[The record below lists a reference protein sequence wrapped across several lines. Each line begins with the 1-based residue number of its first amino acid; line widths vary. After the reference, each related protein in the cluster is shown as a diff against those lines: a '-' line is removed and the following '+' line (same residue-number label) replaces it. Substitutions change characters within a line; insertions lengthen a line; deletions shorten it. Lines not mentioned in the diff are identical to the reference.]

1 MIFTLITIFL
11 VGVILLMGVYT
22 VLQFLGKFPART
34 IDDVKPYLR
43 PIELQEL
50 EEILDPANEANYQ
63 FKLSPT
69 EFRHLQ
75 RKRIHLMREYLL
87 RMSHNALVLIEWGN
101 LEWMGPGQRADLD
114 QGRRMLAQE
123 MVQAAT
129 EFRLYS
135 LLALIKLKLWILFRL
150 DAWPI
155 IPSPKVSG
163 LRRLAGI
170 DAVRAY
176 LRLREAVS
184 YLCEIH
190 GSQYQE
196 ELVARL

>member
-1 MIFTLITIFL
+1 MTFTLITIFL
-11 VGVILLMGVYT
+11 VGVILLMAVYT

-50 EEILDPANEANYQ
+50 EEILDPANEANFQ
-63 FKLSPT
+63 FRLSPA
-69 EFRHLQ
+69 EFRALQ

-114 QGRRMLAQE
+114 KERRMLAQE

-135 LLALIKLKLWILFRL
+135 LLALLKLKFWILFRL
-150 DAWPI
+150 DAWPV

-176 LRLREAVS
+176 QRLREAVA
-184 YLCEIH
+184 YLSEAH
-190 GSQYQE
+190 GGDYQE

>member
-1 MIFTLITIFL
+1 MTFTLITVFL
-11 VGVILLMGVYT
+11 VGVILLMGIYT
-22 VLQFLGKFPART
+22 VLQFLGKFPSRT
-34 IDDVKPYLR
+34 IDDVRSYLR
-43 PIELQEL
+43 PTQLEEL
-50 EEILDPANEANYQ
+50 EEILDPANEAN
-63 FKLSPT
+63 FKFRLSPA
-69 EFRHLQ
+69 EFRQLQ

-101 LEWMGPGQRADLD
+101 LEWMGPAQRADLD
-114 QGRRMLAQE
+114 HDRRMMAQE
-123 MVQAAT
+123 LVQAAT

-135 LLALIKLKLWILFRL
+135 LLALMKLKIWILFRL
-150 DAWPI
+150 DAWPV

-170 DAVRAY
+170 DAVKAY

-184 YLCEIH
+184 YLSEIH
-190 GSQYQE
+190 GHQYQE

>member
-1 MIFTLITIFL
+1 MTFTLITIFL
-11 VGVILLMGVYT
+11 VGVILLMAVYT
-22 VLQFLGKFPART
+22 FLQFLGKFPART

-43 PIELQEL
+43 PIELEEL
-50 EEILDPANEANYQ
+50 EALLNPANETNFQ
-63 FKLSPT
+63 LRLSPA
-69 EFRHLQ
+69 EFRQLQ

-101 LEWMGPGQRADLD
+101 MEWMGPGQRADLD
-114 QGRRMLAQE
+114 KDRRMLAQE
-123 MVQAAT
+123 LVQAAT

-135 LLALIKLKLWILFRL
+135 LVALLKLKLWILLRL

-155 IPSPKVSG
+155 IPSPRVSG
-163 LRRLAGI
+163 LRKLAGI

-176 LRLREAVS
+176 LRLKDAVS
-184 YLCEIH
+184 YLSELH

>member
-11 VGVILLMGVYT
+11 VGVILLMGIYT

-50 EEILDPANEANYQ
+50 EEILDPANEAN
-63 FKLSPT
+63 FKLRLSPV
-69 EFRHLQ
+69 EFRQLQ

-101 LEWMGPGQRADLD
+101 MEWTGPGQRADLD
-114 QGRRMLAQE
+114 KDRRMLAQE

-135 LLALIKLKLWILFRL
+135 LLALVKLKLWILFRL
-150 DAWPI
+150 DAWPM
-155 IPSPKVSG
+155 IPSPKLSG
-163 LRRLAGI
+163 LRQLVGI

-176 LRLREAVS
+176 QRLRESVS
-184 YLCEIH
+184 YLSEIH

-196 ELVARL
+196 DLVARL

>member
-11 VGVILLMGVYT
+11 VGVILLMGIYT

-50 EEILDPANEANYQ
+50 EEILDPANEAN
-63 FKLSPT
+63 FKLRLSPA
-69 EFRHLQ
+69 EFRQLQ

-101 LEWMGPGQRADLD
+101 MEWTGPGQRADLD
-114 QGRRMLAQE
+114 KDRRMLAQE

-135 LLALIKLKLWILFRL
+135 LLALVKLKLWILFRL
-150 DAWPI
+150 DAWPL
-155 IPSPKVSG
+155 IPSPKLSG
-163 LRRLAGI
+163 LRQLVGI

-176 LRLREAVS
+176 QRLRESVS
-184 YLCEIH
+184 YLSEIH

-196 ELVARL
+196 DLVARL

>member
-11 VGVILLMGVYT
+11 VGVILLMGIYT

-50 EEILDPANEANYQ
+50 EEILDPANEAN
-63 FKLSPT
+63 FKLRLSPA
-69 EFRHLQ
+69 ESRQLQ

-101 LEWMGPGQRADLD
+101 MEWTGPGQRADLD
-114 QGRRMLAQE
+114 KDRRMLAQE

-135 LLALIKLKLWILFRL
+135 LLALVKLKLWILFRL
-150 DAWPI
+150 DAWPL
-155 IPSPKVSG
+155 IPSPKLSG
-163 LRRLAGI
+163 LRQLVGI

-176 LRLREAVS
+176 QRLRESVS
-184 YLCEIH
+184 YLSEIH

-196 ELVARL
+196 DLVARL